1 VKRGPL
7 ILTLVTGALVFL
19 CVLVLYLPASWFG
32 SWLPAQVRCAELGG
46 SVWHGECLGLT
57 VQEASLGDATWNL
70 SPLRALTGRLSGDV
84 DVRGS
89 ALSARSDMDLR
100 LDGSGE
106 LRDLTA
112 QFPLDPTFMAQ
123 FSPNFRGSVAARF
136 ARLEL
141 GAHGAPRALQGTVEL
156 RDYRQV
162 GARPLALGS
171 YEVTFDGGPV
181 GKLRDLGGPF
191 AVEGTV
197 TFTPPNN
204 YVVQGLIAG
213 RTPEAVNI
221 VRNDIAFGAPP
232 DANGRNQFQFENS
245 F

>member
-1 VKRGPL
+1 MKRGSL
-7 ILTLVTGALVFL
+7 ILTLVAGVLVFL
-19 CVLVLYLPASWFG
+19 CVLVLYLPASWFA
-32 SWLPAQVRCAELGG
+32 SWLPPQVRCAELGG

-57 VQEASLGDATWNL
+57 VQDAKLGDATWNL
-70 SPLRALTGRLSGDV
+70 SPLKAVTGRLSGDV

-89 ALSARSDMDLR
+89 ALTARSDIDLR
-100 LDGSGE
+100 LDGSGD
-106 LRDLTA
+106 LRDLSA
-112 QFPLDPTFMAQ
+112 QFPLDPAFVAQ
-123 FSPNFRGSVAARF
+123 FSPLYRGLVSARF
-136 ARLEL
+136 ARLQL
-141 GAHGAPRALQGTVEL
+141 GANGSPRALQGTVEL

-162 GARPLALGS
+162 GAVPLVLGS
-171 YEVTFDGGPV
+171 YEVTFDGGPT

-191 AVEGTV
+191 SVEGTV

-213 RTPEAVNI
+213 RTPEAINI
-221 VRNDIAFGAPP
+221 VRNNIAFGAPP